1 MSAHPILL
9 SGYGDWLKNLKSR
22 IASARQRAALAVNQE
37 LVTLYH
43 SIGKDIL
50 QRQANEGWG
59 AKVIQRLSTDLG
71 EALPDMRGFST
82 RNLKSMKFF
91 AEFCPDLQIGQ
102 QPAAQLPWFHI
113 VSLLT
118 KIHDPAAREWY
129 AIHAVSEGWSR
140 PTLDSH
146 IKSQLHLRQGG
157 AVTNFD
163 RHLPAPQARLAA
175 AALEDPYLFDF
186 LDLYFRA
193 SIIHAGWN
201 M

>member
-1 MSAHPILL
+1 MSAHPILP
-9 SGYGDWLKNLKSR
+9 SGYGDWLKSLKSR

-37 LVTLYH
+37 LVSLYH

-50 QRQANEGWG
+50 QRQASEGWG

-71 EALPDMRGFST
+71 EAFPDMKGFST
-82 RNLKSMKFF
+82 RNLKYMKFF
-91 AEFCPDLQIGQ
+91 AEFCPGLQFGQ

-118 KIHDPAAREWY
+118 KIPDPAAREWY
-129 AIHAVSEGWSR
+129 AIHAVNEGWSR

-175 AALEDPYLFDF
+175 AALKDPYLFDF
-186 LDLYFRA
+186 LGLYFRE
-193 SIIHAGWN
+193 SSIHAGRN